1 MTKRLTPEEKARRKF
16 WRDHQRYA
24 KRWVIAGERVRTPAE
39 TAEFLAMIERQG
51 AEAEARGK
59 RIAAQKM
66 LYAERWQEECD
77 ITVGGPMRI
86 WGPGPNACFHGNS
99 PDYERPHRAWRLPRR
114 TWRTRYRIW
123 RGRWEQLKFRL
134 RDAWRALK
142 R

>member
-1 MTKRLTPEEKARRKF
+1 MTKRLTPEQKARRKF
-16 WRDHQRYA
+16 WRKQHLRA
-24 KRWVIAGERVRTPAE
+24 RTPAE
-39 TAEFLAMIERQG
+39 TREFLAMIKRQG
-51 AEAEARGK
+51 EEAEARGK
-59 RIAAQKM
+59 RIAAQKL
-66 LYAERWQEECD
+66 LYSERWQDEAELSA
-77 ITVGGPMRI
+77 GGPMRI
-86 WGPGPNACFHGNS
+86 WGPGPNACFQGNP